1 MFAGQRAAEIE
12 HQREHALQ
20 TALGCMHLPR
30 IFGIDQQIDV
40 DVAIAGVA
48 EIDNGD
54 AKLLRQ
60 GLQPANQRGNIRY
73 RYNDV
78 FIDLLRRDV
87 AQRWRQRL
95 ARRPQARSMH
105 CAGPSTSIMSIAP
118 ACSGSWAWE

>member
-1 MFAGQRAAEIE
+1 MHQFEAGGINFAADKVTFDQANPVFAGDAAVELQYQAEDLI
-12 HQREHALQ
+12 QTLVSAL
-20 TALGCMHLPR
+20 HLLR
-30 IFGIDQQIDV
+30 VIRVYQQVDV
-40 DVAIAGVA
+40 NVAIAGVA

-87 AQRWRQRL
+87 AQRR
-95 ARRPQARSMH
+95 
-105 CAGPSTSIMSIAP
+105 
-118 ACSGSWAWE
+118 